1 MKLNSG
7 YNMSSNL
14 NGEKKKKRKNLNG
27 ATLRVT
33 RQWESMSNTYIIGLF
48 EQARELSQASGNYVQ
63 IVKVSSIWKKD

>member
-1 MKLNSG
+1 M
-7 YNMSSNL
+7 
-14 NGEKKKKRKNLNG
+14 EKKKKRKNLNG